1 MKNVIL
7 YVLSFWCFT
16 RSLQSYARLWTLC
29 RWVRDG
35 SKSSCH
41 FRRSRR
47 TLSTWN
53 LLARAKT
60 VNANKRYTDLF
71 ELFYEKSEKKK
82 IGYSFLFKAILFT
95 QSIAVVFQTNVSWNK
110 SDTNVPSNSTETISV
125 QNDNVRRGGMETEIC
140 VSIKD
145 ATFAWPNSKTPVL
158 VVDDLKI
165 EEGVL
170 FNFFLPQITR
180 LYNLNVST
188 TGVQLKTKQ

>member
-1 MKNVIL
+1 MSLPEITPNTKHLKSPRAGENSKRKQTVYRFIWIIL
-7 YVLSFWCFT
+7 
-16 RSLQSYARLWTLC
+16 R
-29 RWVRDG
+29 
-35 SKSSCH
+35 
-41 FRRSRR
+41 
-47 TLSTWN
+47 
-53 LLARAKT
+53 
-60 VNANKRYTDLF
+60 
-71 ELFYEKSEKKK
+71 EKWKKK